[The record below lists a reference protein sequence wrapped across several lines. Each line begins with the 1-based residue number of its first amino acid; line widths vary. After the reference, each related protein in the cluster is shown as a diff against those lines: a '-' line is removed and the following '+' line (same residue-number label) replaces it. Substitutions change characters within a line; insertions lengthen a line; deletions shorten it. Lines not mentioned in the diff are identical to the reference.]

1 MNKDSDELNGQN
13 KARFKYLQE
22 SHKKHPYHKAHTS
35 HKFESYLFLCVLAFC
50 SYAVSELGFFK
61 QFGISA
67 LIVAV
72 VLGAVIGNFAH
83 HSVRLLKKTGSLNIC
98 TKQILRLGIV
108 LYGFRIMLSDIQS
121 VGLNGVLLSFL
132 MVFSTFFV
140 GLLVGKILKIDF
152 KESVLISSGSS
163 ICGAA
168 AVLASESIVKGGA
181 NKVAVAVCTVV
192 VFGTL
197 GMFLLP
203 FFYSIGIFGF
213 DKLYMGYFMGAT
225 LHEVAHAVA
234 AGTAVGDE
242 AGGASVIIKMIR
254 VLMLVPFLIM
264 LTPLMMKFDKNSQKT
279 SFVSNMPWFAIGFLV
294 ATGVSSLP
302 FLNTDFSLSV
312 IKPTI
317 EFVDTFL
324 LSLAMVALGVNIR
337 KDTISK
343 AGAKPFIM
351 AILLCVWLV
360 GFGATMVNIL
370 M

>member
-1 MNKDSDELNGQN
+1 MNNNDELSGQN
-13 KARFKYLQE
+13 KAHLKH
-22 SHKKHPYHKAHTS
+22 SHKSSKKHPHHKAHFS

-50 SYAVSELGFFK
+50 SYAVSELAIFK
-61 QFGISA
+61 RFGISA

-72 VLGAVIGNFAH
+72 ILGAVIGNFAH
-83 HSVRLLKKTGSLNIC
+83 HSVRLLKKTGSLNVC
-98 TKQILRLGIV
+98 TKQILRLGII
-108 LYGFRIMLSDIQS
+108 LYGFRITFSDIQS

-132 MVFSTFFV
+132 IVFSTFFI
-140 GLLVGKILKIDF
+140 GLLIGKILKIEF
-152 KESVLISSGSS
+152 KESVLIASGSS

-168 AVLASESIVKGGA
+168 AVLASESITKGGA
-181 NKVAVAVCTVV
+181 AKVAVAVCTVV

-203 FFYSIGIFGF
+203 FFYNLGVFGF
-213 DKLYMGYFMGAT
+213 DKLHMGYFMGAT

-234 AGTAVGDE
+234 AGAAVGDE

-254 VLMLVPFLIM
+254 VLMLVPFLLM
-264 LTPLMMKFDKNSQKT
+264 LSPLMLRFDKGSQKA
-279 SFVSNMPWFAIGFLV
+279 SFVSNIPWFAIGFLV
-294 ATGVSSLP
+294 ATGISSLS
-302 FLNTDFSLSV
+302 FFNTEFSLNM

-317 EFVDTFL
+317 EFIDTFL

-360 GFGATMVNIL
+360 CFGAVMVKVL